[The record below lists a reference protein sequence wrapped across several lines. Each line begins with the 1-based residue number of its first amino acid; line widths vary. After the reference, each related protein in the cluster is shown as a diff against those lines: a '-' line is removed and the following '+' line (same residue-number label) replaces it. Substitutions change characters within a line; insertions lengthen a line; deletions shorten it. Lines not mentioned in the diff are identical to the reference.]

1 MERPWHL
8 ASSEPPC
15 WSRAAEPRGK
25 GGTRSLSQG
34 SVLASREEGQGR
46 WPREG
51 STDSPAPAIRHPL
64 WEVAGVS
71 LEDSCLCKTVC
82 SSPSKVIRLVSVLLQ
97 GAHSRDS
104 DLEPE
109 EGWVSFKNTFR
120 RQEGS
125 LRASPF
131 PSNSQHRSLPPP
143 TTRGVQFS
151 LQHSNSNPLKKR
163 GQTENGCFYSAP
175 RGSSR
180 GTACFTLK
188 PPPQKMR

>member
-1 MERPWHL
+1 MPGTFHIMGAPGTQLGTQSHTAAYPGLSGPFVTAAVPWINRVDFL
-8 ASSEPPC
+8 LL
-15 WSRAAEPRGK
+15 
-25 GGTRSLSQG
+25 TL
-34 SVLASREEGQGR
+34 
-46 WPREG
+46 
-51 STDSPAPAIRHPL
+51 PL

-120 RQEGS
+120 RQKGS